1 MRALDSPLLAD
12 ENIHPKVIA
21 ALSARGLAVTSVAE
35 VGLQGRSDREIL
47 AFSHARQWVVL
58 THDRDF
64 GLLSIRERQPYFG
77 IVYLRP
83 GHIDPEFVIE
93 MVEFLVAKDLEVLPP
108 FLLVAE
114 RHDGALRVR
123 IRSGA

>member
-1 MRALDSPLLAD
+1 MKALDFPLLAD
-12 ENIHPKVIA
+12 ENIHPKVVA
-21 ALSARGLAVTSVAE
+21 ALAARGSGIASVAD

-47 AFSHARQWVVL
+47 AYSHARQWVVI

-64 GLLSIRERQPYFG
+64 GMLSIRERQPYFG

-83 GHIDPEFVIE
+83 GHINPEFVVE
-93 MVEFLVAKDLEVLPP
+93 MLDSLAARDLDVSPP

-114 RHDGALRVR
+114 RHEDALRVR
-123 IRSGA
+123 VRSGS